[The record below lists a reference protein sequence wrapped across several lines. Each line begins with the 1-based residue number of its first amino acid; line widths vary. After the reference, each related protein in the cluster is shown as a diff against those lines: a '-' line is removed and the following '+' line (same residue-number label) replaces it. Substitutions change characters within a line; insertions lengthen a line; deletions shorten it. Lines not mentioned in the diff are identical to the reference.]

1 MSRYKLTDRA
11 QVNGAYISSFTSAA
25 LEHIFKVHGLDLDTE
40 VYKLARNGGEKLQE
54 MVKID
59 LLRIHTSSKEHN
71 KSSPEHQNTV
81 DGQLEPNTPVSPP
94 VTSGESLEQWITAK
108 EAALILGRG
117 ERTVRNYRAAGDI
130 TGRKKDGK
138 TWEYDKASVEE
149 VALQL
154 KLKAA

>member
-1 MSRYKLTDRA
+1 MYKLTDRA
-11 QVNGAYISSFTSAA
+11 QVHGAYISSFTSAA

-94 VTSGESLEQWITAK
+94 VTSGESLEQWITAI
-108 EAALILGRG
+108 EAAELLGVTP
-117 ERTVRNYRAAGDI
+117 RTVGNYRDDGTI
-130 TGRKKDGK
+130 KFKQKDGK
-138 TWEYDKASVEE
+138 SYLYDKKSVEARAM
-149 VALQL
+149 VARP
-154 KLKAA
+154 KAA